1 MQNLELP
8 LRSFFSFSF
17 ACHRRQ
23 EPPRIDGNLR
33 EWEGRELVPDLMSVE
48 GQRAFARVYMAW
60 DDAGLYFG
68 VEVPAK
74 TTYHIDPR
82 HWTQGDC
89 LELWVDTRDLKDVH
103 RAHRYCHRFYILPG
117 GTGPGGRQP
126 IGRQTTIDRA
136 REQAPPCPEETIK
149 LGLRRLKSSYQLEVH
164 LPGSG
169 LNGFQP
175 GEFDRLGFAY
185 LLHDSQHGTQSWS
198 AGPEAGVG
206 HDPSTWGTVELRP

>member
-1 MQNLELP
+1 
-8 LRSFFSFSF
+8 
-17 ACHRRQ
+17 
-23 EPPRIDGNLR
+23 
-33 EWEGRELVPDLMSVE
+33 MSVD
-48 GQRAFARVYMAW
+48 GQPPFAQLYMAW

-103 RAHRYCHRFYILPG
+103 RGHRYCHRFYILPG

-126 IGRQTTIDRA
+126 IGRQTTMDRA

-164 LPGSG
+164 LPASG

-206 HDPSTWGTVELRP
+206 HDPSTWGTVELRS